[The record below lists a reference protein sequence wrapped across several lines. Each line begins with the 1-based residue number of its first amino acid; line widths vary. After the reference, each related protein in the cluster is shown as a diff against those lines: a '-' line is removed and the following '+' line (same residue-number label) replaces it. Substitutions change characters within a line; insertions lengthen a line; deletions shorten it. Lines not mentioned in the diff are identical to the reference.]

1 MSPRQP
7 LESTV
12 LGDLESIR
20 GAGLWRELREI
31 ESAQKSRV
39 LLRGREVLL
48 FCSNNYLGL
57 ADHPEVIEA
66 AANALSRYGASA
78 ASSRLISGNMT
89 VHRALEEQIAD
100 WKGVE
105 AALVFGSGYLANVG
119 VIGAL
124 LGRDDVVISDELN
137 HASIVDACRLSRAR
151 VVVFRHN
158 DVDQLAGMLAT
169 TVGARRVLIVTESVF
184 SMDGDVA
191 PLREIVDVTR
201 RFGAWT
207 MVDEAHAS
215 GVFGKGGA
223 GLVSELGLTRDVDI
237 HVGTL
242 GKALGSSGAYVA
254 GSRALID
261 LVVNRA
267 RSFIYSTGLPPA
279 SAAAA
284 MAAIEIC
291 QREPERAEGLRR
303 RVTRLSER
311 LRAAGLR
318 VPVAQSQI
326 LPVLTSRGDAAT
338 GDDADRAVRAS
349 QLLLERGIY
358 VAAIRPPT
366 VPAGTSRLRLSVMAT
381 HTDEDID
388 RLVAGVIEVMTQT
401 GDKRAQ
407 AARSRP

>member
-7 LESTV
+7 LESTI

-39 LLRGREVLL
+39 LLHGREVLL

-89 VHRALEEQIAD
+89 VHSALEEQIAD

-169 TVGARRVLIVTESVF
+169 TVGARRVLVVTESVF

-191 PLREIVDVTR
+191 PLREIVDVAR

-215 GVFGKGGA
+215 GVFGKSGA

-254 GSRALID
+254 GSRALVD

-303 RVTRLSER
+303 RVTGLSER

-318 VPVAQSQI
+318 VSVAQSQI

-338 GDDADRAVRAS
+338 DDDAGRAVRAS
-349 QLLLERGIY
+349 QLLLDRGIY

>member
-1 MSPRQP
+1 MPPHQP
-7 LESTV
+7 LDSAT

-20 GAGLWRELREI
+20 SAGLWRELREI
-31 ESAQKSRV
+31 ESAQASRV
-39 LLRGREVLL
+39 LLHGREVLL

-57 ADHPEVIEA
+57 ANHPEVIEA
-66 AANALSRYGASA
+66 AANALTRYGASA

-89 VHRALEEQIAD
+89 VHRALEERIAD

-119 VIGAL
+119 VIGAV

-158 DVDQLAGMLAT
+158 DVDHLAGMLAT
-169 TVGARRVLIVTESVF
+169 TAGARRVLVVTESVF

-191 PLREIVDVTR
+191 PLREIVDVAR

-254 GSRALID
+254 GPRALID

-303 RVTRLSER
+303 RVTQLSER
-311 LRAAGLR
+311 LRAAGLS

-326 LPVLTSRGDAAT
+326 LPVRTSHGDAAT
-338 GDDADRAVRAS
+338 GDDAARAVRAS
-349 QLLLERGIY
+349 QLLLDRGIY

-381 HTDEDID
+381 HTDDDID
-388 RLVAGVIEVMTQT
+388 RLVAGVIEVIQDT
-401 GDKRAQ
+401 GAAPAQ
-407 AARSRP
+407 AGRSRP